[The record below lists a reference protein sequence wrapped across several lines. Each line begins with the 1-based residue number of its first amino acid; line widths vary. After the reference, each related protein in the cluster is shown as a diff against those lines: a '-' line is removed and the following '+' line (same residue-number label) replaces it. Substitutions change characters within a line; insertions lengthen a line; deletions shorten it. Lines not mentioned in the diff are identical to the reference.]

1 MPQNINFFILW
12 GNVYR
17 ISAPSVFLRVIEQ
30 RNSNIIITKSIKNQ
44 NDWLKNIL
52 INWGNK
58 NI

>member
-1 MPQNINFFILW
+1 MPQNINLFLLW
-12 GNVYR
+12 GNVYK
-17 ISAPSVFLRVIEQ
+17 IAAPSISLRVIEQ